1 MVVVPLPAGHSLTKE
16 RDVMK
21 RFVRRFVRR
30 SAWYLIPASRA
41 KRIEEYAVPA
51 GATSFYTAVE
61 SEPVPQ
67 ALSTTEREPAPTGTT
82 KRMTGGMHVQK
93 ILSGFA
99 LWFGLLFSAAL
110 LGTFLIVAIA
120 ILYGLLMSGTGH

>member
-1 MVVVPLPAGHSLTKE
+1 
-16 RDVMK
+16 MK
-21 RFVRRFVRR
+21 RFVRRYVRR

-41 KRIEEYAVPA
+41 KRIEEYTVPA

-61 SEPVPQ
+61 SESAPQ
-67 ALSTTEREPAPTGTT
+67 VLSSTESGPAPAGTT
-82 KRMTGGMHVQK
+82 TRMTGGIQVQK

-110 LGTFLIVAIA
+110 LGTFLILVMA
-120 ILYGLLMSGTGH
+120 ILYGLLMTWTGH